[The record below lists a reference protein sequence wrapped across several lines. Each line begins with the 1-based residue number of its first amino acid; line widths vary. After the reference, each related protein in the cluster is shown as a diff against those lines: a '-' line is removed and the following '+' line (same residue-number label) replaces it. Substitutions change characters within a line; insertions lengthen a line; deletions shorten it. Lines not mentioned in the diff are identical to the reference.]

1 MCYRHDGRTRQS
13 RRAATGE
20 DHSDDEG
27 ARATACRVKD
37 ESSCS
42 SRLNASG
49 RIESTSTDAHE
60 ARSSSRAFYFF
71 RRNLMVT
78 TIQASKNVDRQ
89 LREERRERIAVEQR
103 KLDTAREA
111 EANTKRVARLEVEK
125 AQRVAAAVKVG
136 STAEFTVPDDTMV
149 YRIRVTMTHE
159 DVTARQAART
169 LVIALA

>member
-1 MCYRHDGRTRQS
+1 
-13 RRAATGE
+13 
-20 DHSDDEG
+20 
-27 ARATACRVKD
+27 
-37 ESSCS
+37 
-42 SRLNASG
+42 
-49 RIESTSTDAHE
+49 
-60 ARSSSRAFYFF
+60 
-71 RRNLMVT
+71 MVT

-111 EANTKRVARLEVEK
+111 EANTKRAARLEVEK

-169 LVIALA
+169 LVIALAHLLSAIESESLTAAYGDGIGPDRAKRLAVILDGDSGRLCTRFGVMTAEMKTTA